1 MVVKL
6 VCSQSGFNI
15 KEIDVKSFFEGFFEV
30 IFSATTL
37 FVLAAVGFGYI
48 IVKVAIKQQ
57 EQETFCYAQNMVR
70 VNTDAGSRC
79 ALPSALV
86 EIK

>member
-1 MVVKL
+1 MKKFAMNFL
-6 VCSQSGFNI
+6 
-15 KEIDVKSFFEGFFEV
+15 EGFFDV
-30 IFSATTL
+30 VFSGITL

-48 IVKVAIKQQ
+48 LVHVAIKQQ

-70 VNTDAGSRC
+70 VNTDAGARC

>member
-48 IVKVAIKQQ
+48 IVKVAIEQQ

-70 VNTDAGSRC
+70 VNTDAGARC
-79 ALPSALV
+79 ALPNSLV